1 MRKLKHQT
9 IVIAWIPTEFEKRN
23 PANFAILRP
32 NGDSPSYGHRKR
44 SKKKKKPNN
53 DDEKDEHPN
62 IPLVFPQK

>member
-1 MRKLKHQT
+1 MNTNR
-9 IVIAWIPTEFEKRN
+9 IRKRN

-44 SKKKKKPNN
+44 SKKKKKHNN